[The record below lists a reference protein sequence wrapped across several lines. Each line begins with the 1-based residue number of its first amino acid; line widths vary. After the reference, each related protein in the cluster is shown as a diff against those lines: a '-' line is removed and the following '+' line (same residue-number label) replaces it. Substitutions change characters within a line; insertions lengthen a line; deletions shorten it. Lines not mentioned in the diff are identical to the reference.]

1 MLQGD
6 GDSSITC
13 SDLTFDG
20 VFDGQA
26 TDGKLTFSADSQDY
40 IDETYV
46 PGVYEVTITGT
57 AVGSSPL
64 QEKSATFLLTLL
76 DPCDPP
82 ASVTGVDFVNQDYT
96 LTDIERS
103 YTHPVFTISPDY
115 CEFRYSFTQTLLQA
129 GDSAITQY
137 NSDETKFFYHYE
149 KDLLPLG
156 QI

>member
-1 MLQGD
+1 MLQG
-6 GDSSITC
+6 GDDSTISC

-20 VFDGQA
+20 VFDDQA

-40 IDETYV
+40 IDETYK

-64 QEKSATFLLTLL
+64 QEKPATFLLTLL

-82 ASVTGVDFVNQDYT
+82 ISVTGADFVNQDYT

-115 CEFRYSFTQTLLQA
+115 CKFEYTFT
-129 GDSAITQY
+129 
-137 NSDETKFFYHYE
+137 
-149 KDLLPLG
+149 
-156 QI
+156 

>member
-1 MLQGD
+1 M
-6 GDSSITC
+6 
-13 SDLTFDG
+13 
-20 VFDGQA
+20 
-26 TDGKLTFSADSQDY
+26 
-40 IDETYV
+40 
-46 PGVYEVTITGT
+46 TIKGT
-57 AVGSSPL
+57 AYQALDQCYRLASFV
-64 QEKSATFLLTLL
+64 LTLQ

>member
-13 SDLTFDG
+13 SDLTFDS

-64 QEKSATFLLTLL
+64 QEKSATFLMTL
-76 DPCDPP
+76 
-82 ASVTGVDFVNQDYT
+82 
-96 LTDIERS
+96 
-103 YTHPVFTISPDY
+103 
-115 CEFRYSFTQTLLQA
+115 
-129 GDSAITQY
+129 
-137 NSDETKFFYHYE
+137 
-149 KDLLPLG
+149 
-156 QI
+156 